1 VCPNIHLYPLYPTRS
16 RPETRAPRASSSA
29 TPRARDMAVATPA
42 RGRSGLSSS
51 TSTGSVTSS
60 EKRAARTRRRAIRCA
75 LIGFVIAIIV
85 SRRARARADDASS
98 FGDGTGGFG
107 SWASLRGADSSSAPP
122 PPPPPTTFTME
133 SKRTTRGVDGGPK
146 EYGNAHPL
154 DCGASGVMTKFS
166 FEFDD
171 ESRGVHNAYECA
183 VAANGGPTGADAMP
197 PPRDKATAYGP
208 SGSHSSGRNAM
219 WDLDQHVVD
228 CGDQFLRKWM
238 LRQWSS
244 SMQISYGCAWRT
256 GDADACEVK
265 RTEEVPRSKKVSGWA
280 GVELA
285 CPAEKFLSAFN
296 YANNTFSYK
305 CCPRPY

>member
-1 VCPNIHLYPLYPTRS
+1 
-16 RPETRAPRASSSA
+16 
-29 TPRARDMAVATPA
+29 M
-42 RGRSGLSSS
+42 
-51 TSTGSVTSS
+51 TSS
-60 EKRAARTRRRAIRCA
+60 EKRANRTRRRAIRCA
-75 LIGFVIAIIV
+75 LIAFVIAIIA
-85 SRRARARADDASS
+85 SRRARAHAGGDA
-98 FGDGTGGFG
+98 FEDGGVTDRGFG
-107 SWASLRGADSSSAPP
+107 SWSMLRDAAPSAPP
-122 PPPPPTTFTME
+122 SPPPPTTFTIE
-133 SKRTTRGVDGGPK
+133 SKRTPSGVDGGPK

-166 FEFDD
+166 FGVNE
-171 ESRGVHNAYECA
+171 ESGDVHNAYECA

-197 PPRDKATAYGP
+197 PPSDKATAHGP
-208 SGSHSSGRNAM
+208 SGSQLSGRNAM

-228 CGDQFLRKWM
+228 CGDQFLRKWT

-256 GDADACEVK
+256 GDADACELK
-265 RTEEVPRSKKVSGWA
+265 QTEEAPRSKKVSGWA
-280 GVELA
+280 GIELA